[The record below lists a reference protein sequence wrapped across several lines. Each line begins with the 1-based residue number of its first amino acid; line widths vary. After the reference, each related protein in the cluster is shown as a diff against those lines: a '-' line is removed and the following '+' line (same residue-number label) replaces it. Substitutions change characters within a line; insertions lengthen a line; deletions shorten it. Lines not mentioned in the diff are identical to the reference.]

1 MRAFFDVLW
10 HPLRYLL
17 RFAWFRRFAPVWLV
31 AALLLWAGVVEV
43 LNRAG
48 LTGTVTAMNDLIVVR
63 FIIVVVETLVGTTF
77 RRSQT
82 AAFGVA
88 TDEPTLAPKSPSVP
102 MYVTSHGV
110 TPTPVGEE
118 WTTATK
124 LIS

>member
-1 MRAFFDVLW
+1 MRAFFNVMW

-31 AALLLWAGVVEV
+31 AALLLWAGAVEV

-48 LTGTVTAMNDLIVVR
+48 MTGTVAVMNDLIVVR
-63 FIIVVVETLVGTTF
+63 FIIMVIETLVGTTF
-77 RRSQT
+77 RRSRT
-82 AAFGVA
+82 AALGTA
-88 TDEPTLAPKSPSVP
+88 TDEPTLAPKSSSVP

-110 TPTPVGEE
+110 TPMPVGDE

>member
-10 HPLRYLL
+10 HLL

-31 AALLLWAGVVEV
+31 AALLLWAGAVEV
-43 LNRAG
+43 LSRAVM
-48 LTGTVTAMNDLIVVR
+48 TGTVAVMNDLIVVR
-63 FIIVVVETLVGTTF
+63 FIIVVIETLVGTTF
-77 RRSQT
+77 RRSRT
-82 AAFGVA
+82 AAFDAA
-88 TDEPTLAPKSPSVP
+88 TDEPTLAPKPSSVP

-110 TPTPVGEE
+110 TPMPAGDE